1 MPIVMFAFFFS
12 SVLVF
17 SAGGIERAVL
27 FNLAFGEEL
36 CGGMMMHM
44 TRFGSKRK
52 VTFGF
57 TSLAWLYITCH
68 V

>member
-1 MPIVMFAFFFS
+1 MFASFFS
-12 SVLVF
+12 SVLAF

-36 CGGMMMHM
+36 SGGMTMHM

-52 VTFGF
+52 VTFSF
-57 TSLAWLYITCH
+57 TSLAWLYTTRH

>member
-1 MPIVMFAFFFS
+1 M
-12 SVLVF
+12 F

>member
-1 MPIVMFAFFFS
+1 MFVCFFS

-17 SAGGIERAVL
+17 SAGGIERA
-27 FNLAFGEEL
+27 FNVAFGEEL
-36 CGGMMMHM
+36 SGVMIMHM

-52 VTFGF
+52 ATFGF
-57 TSLAWLYITCH
+57 ASLAWLYTTCD